1 MHLAQT
7 CVTEPATGE
16 MVRVRTVT
24 MLLLLLW
31 GVSFALGAY
40 EIYEVWAQH
49 QGQHG
54 SGALPPLG
62 LPEIPVESPFTK
74 RPSMRLG
81 T

>member
-1 MHLAQT
+1 
-7 CVTEPATGE
+7 
-16 MVRVRTVT
+16 

-40 EIYEVWAQH
+40 EIHKIWALH
-49 QGQHG
+49 QGRHG